1 MKKNTKP
8 NAKNTTQ
15 RDWHDL
21 KPGDV
26 IWFAT
31 GWFEV
36 FDAYAVGRDMGFGWN
51 LQLDQDGVLGDRVG
65 VEDLEPAGGEANHV
79 AGLECVPVALGGGGV
94 I

>member
-1 MKKNTKP
+1 MKKTTKP

-36 FDAYAVGRDMGFGWN
+36 SDAYPSSRDTVTVKLIVDN
-51 LQLDQDGVLGDRVG
+51 AYTCHIETYRVRTH
-65 VEDLEPAGGEANHV
+65 DKAT
-79 AGLECVPVALGGGGV
+79 CQT
-94 I
+94 

>member
-1 MKKNTKP
+1 MLQATQYND
-8 NAKNTTQ
+8 ANTTQ

-26 IWFAT
+26 IWFAN

-36 FDAYAVGRDMGFGWN
+36 FDAYPSDYDTVTVK
-51 LQLDQDGVLGDRVG
+51 LIIDRHTETYRVRSHG
-65 VEDLEPAGGEANHV
+65 KAT
-79 AGLECVPVALGGGGV
+79 CR

>member
-1 MKKNTKP
+1 MKNVTDLQARRYAMKKTTKRSV
-8 NAKNTTQ
+8 KNTTQ

-36 FDAYAVGRDMGFGWN
+36 FDAYASSRDTVTVKLIVDN
-51 LQLDQDGVLGDRVG
+51 AYTCHIETYQVRTHDKATCQ
-65 VEDLEPAGGEANHV
+65 A
-79 AGLECVPVALGGGGV
+79 
-94 I
+94 